1 MPLLAD
7 NALEVVWAGVS
18 VAEGLRVVVLVPWV
32 TGSVDVLVMV
42 TVSEVS
48 TLAEALPSYER
59 LLASDEDCV
68 TDGEDVCGQYCVDIR
83 PNVTSA
89 ANTLKRSRLRTAS
102 PL

>member
-7 NALEVVWAGVS
+7 NALEVVWAAVS
-18 VAEGLRVVVLVPWV
+18 VAEVLRLVVLVPWV
-32 TGSVDVLVMV
+32 AASDLVPEMV

-48 TLAEALPSYER
+48 TLVEVLS
-59 LLASDEDCV
+59 LLESVVTNDEDCV
-68 TDGEDVCGQYCVDIR
+68 TDEEDVCGQYCVDIR